1 MISVM
6 LVDDH
11 DLVRIG
17 IRRLLSDVRGIRV
30 DSEARSGEE
39 ALEMVRRKRPDVVL
53 MDVSMP
59 GIGGMEATRK
69 LTKTYPDLK
78 VVVLTVHIDD
88 PFPSRLLQA
97 GAVGYLTKASSVD
110 EMVQAIED
118 VAAGKRYICPEIAQ
132 SLALSMLPGG
142 DDSPF
147 DALSQREMQILLMLT
162 QGEKPK
168 GIAEKLHLSP
178 KTISTYRYRLYE
190 KLGVRN
196 DAEMTRMSIRHGLM
210 DENN

>member
-11 DLVRIG
+11 DLVRTG

-110 EMVQAIED
+110 EMVQAIGD
-118 VAAGKRYICPEIAQ
+118 VAAGKRYICSEIAQ